1 LSLTILAAT
10 FLVTWWIVL
19 FATLPWGVRTQ
30 EEDDSVIPGTA
41 PSAPVRPLLLRKAAA
56 TTVIS
61 AAIVGLIYWLVTFSG
76 LTIDTIPVLSD
87 LGRVR

>member
-1 LSLTILAAT
+1 MSFTILAAT

-30 EEDDSVIPGTA
+30 QEDESIIPGTA
-41 PSAPVRPLLLRKAAA
+41 PSAPVQPMLLRKAAA

-61 AAIVGLIYWLVTFSG
+61 VAIVALIYWLVAFSG
-76 LTIDTIPVLSD
+76 LTIDTVPILSD
-87 LGRVR
+87 LGRM